1 MSIKRFT
8 GLIAAMI
15 TIAVCLASCTGIG
28 DVDLIVGKWTVYS
41 ATIDGSETD
50 VSVMPADKNYFIF
63 NKDGSATASNNNSKS
78 EGSFKF
84 DGEVIA
90 LTLGESKQKLLLDG
104 SFLYMTVEDNGSK
117 ITMVYQKAEQ

>member
-1 MSIKRFT
+1 MSIKRFA

-15 TIAVCLASCTGIG
+15 MIPFCLAGCTGLG
-28 DVDLIVGKWTVYS
+28 DVDLIAGKWTVYS
-41 ATIDGSETD
+41 ANIDGNETD

-78 EGSFKF
+78 DGNFKF
-84 DGEVIA
+84 DGEIVT

-104 SFLYMTVEDNGSK
+104 SFLYMTIEDNGSK
-117 ITMVYQKAEQ
+117 ITMVYQKAE